1 MRLVVQDVCSS
12 RVSRADG
19 ARLRA
24 AILDAWN
31 GHEVVEVDFLQETI
45 ASISFL
51 DEGVA
56 ALFLDYDAE
65 EIRRRLRVVGL
76 VEGDRR
82 ELNRLVAK
90 RRAKRVDAH
99 EVA

>member
-1 MRLVVQDVCSS
+1 MRLVVQDVCPS

-24 AILDAWN
+24 AILGAWN
-31 GHEVVEVDFLQETI
+31 GHEVVEVDFQQETI

-51 DEGVA
+51 DEGIA

-65 EIRRRLRVVGL
+65 EIRQRLRVVGL

-90 RRAKRVDAH
+90 RRAERVDAH